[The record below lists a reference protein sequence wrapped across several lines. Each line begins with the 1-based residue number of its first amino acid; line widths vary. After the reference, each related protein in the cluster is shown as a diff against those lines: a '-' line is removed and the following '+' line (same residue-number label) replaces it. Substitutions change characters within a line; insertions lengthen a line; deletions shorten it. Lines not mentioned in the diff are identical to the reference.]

1 MTPIVSVIDDD
12 VSVLKGLARLC
23 RAWGYSV
30 RPFTSAQQFLEH
42 LRSEG
47 DEIGCV
53 VVDIHLPGMT
63 GLELQTE
70 LALAHRDVP
79 IVFVTG
85 AGDETLRSRAL
96 ADGAVAF
103 LEKPFDLSELH
114 RVVQDA
120 LAKPRHPGNDAP
132 TLARPC

>member
-1 MTPIVSVIDDD
+1 MSSTPIVSVIDDD

-23 RAWGYSV
+23 RAWGFTV
-30 RPFTSAQQFLEH
+30 RPFTSGQQFLEH
-42 LRSEG
+42 VRSER

-53 VVDIHLPGMT
+53 VLDVHLPGMS

-70 LALAHRDVP
+70 LASARLDIP

-85 AGDETLRSRAL
+85 AGDATLRSRAL

-103 LEKPFDLSELH
+103 LEKPFDQAELL
-114 RVVQDA
+114 RAVQHA
-120 LAKPRHPGNDAP
+120 LERRQTPLP
-132 TLARPC
+132 ARSK